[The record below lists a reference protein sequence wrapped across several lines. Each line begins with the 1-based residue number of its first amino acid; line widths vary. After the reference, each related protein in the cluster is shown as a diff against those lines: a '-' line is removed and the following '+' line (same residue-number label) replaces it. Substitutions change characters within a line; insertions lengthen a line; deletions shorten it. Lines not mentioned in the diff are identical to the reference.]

1 MVMSA
6 LRDRI
11 KIVILVTLAAFVG
24 LIFFDWGMQ
33 QTGGSAPDGAVA
45 GRVNGREIT
54 DEMYRRTYQSLLS
67 SFESRAGRAPEGSDF
82 SSIEEEA
89 WITLVQEMLLQEQIE
104 KYGISVTD
112 AEILE
117 VLHTNPPEFVR
128 ANFVDEQGQ
137 FDATQYQQA
146 LAQAASDP
154 AVANFW
160 TQVEALIRATAP
172 SDKVRNYVGL
182 GARVTTAEARRR
194 FLDRNEKVRVRYVAS
209 TSADVQ
215 FDDQSITEADARA
228 WYDAHPTD
236 FRVGEQAVLHFV
248 RVSKAPTALDS
259 SEARQDLEHIREA
272 VLAGADFAEEA
283 RSWSD
288 DPSADRG
295 GDLGLFGRGDMVPEF
310 EQVAFALNPGE
321 VSEVFS
327 TPFGYHLVKVEEKT
341 NEGGVA
347 KVRARHIL
355 VRVEPSNET
364 LQEARTRIE
373 EFLTEVEE
381 GGGFEDA
388 AASAGLTVEVT
399 PPFERGSFVSG
410 PAMIR
415 AAQIFA
421 FGAQPGTVSD
431 SPVED
436 DRSVYAYRLAD
447 RRPGGVLPFEDVKD
461 RARLSC
467 AEERRGGLAR
477 QKLEQAVSA
486 SGGALASIARA
497 MGASPDTTEEFTR
510 ESFVPGIGRRNA
522 FVAAAFALPVG
533 QRSEII
539 GSDRGFYVL
548 EVLARTPAD
557 EAAFAEQRNQIRGEL
572 LMERRQTLVTAW
584 MEELLVNAEIEDF
597 RRGGKSVWKP
607 DDADLVYAK
616 LT

>member
-1 MVMSA
+1 MSA

-11 KIVILVTLAAFVG
+11 KIVILLTMAAFVG

-33 QTGGSAPDGAVA
+33 QTGGGGRQDAAVV
-45 GRVNGREIT
+45 GRVNGRDIT
-54 DEMYRRTYQSLLS
+54 DEMYRRIYQSLLS
-67 SFESRAGRAPEGSDF
+67 SFENRAGRAPESSDYAA
-82 SSIEEEA
+82 IEEEA
-89 WITLVQEMLLQEQIE
+89 WITLVQEMILQGQIE

-128 ANFVDEQGQ
+128 ANFADEQGQ
-137 FDATQYQQA
+137 FDAAKYQQA
-146 LAQAASDP
+146 LAQAATDP

-209 TSADVQ
+209 TSADVK
-215 FDDQSITEADARA
+215 FDDQSITEAEARA

-236 FRVGEQAVLHFV
+236 FRVGEQAVLDFV

-259 SEARQDLEHIREA
+259 SEARQDLEDIRTA
-272 VLAGADFAEEA
+272 VREGADFAEEA
-283 RSWSD
+283 RHWSD

-295 GDLGLFGRGDMVPEF
+295 GDLGFFGRGEMVPEF
-310 EQVAFALNPGE
+310 EQVAFALDPGQ

-327 TPFGYHLVKVEEKT
+327 TPFGYHLVKLEEKKT
-341 NEGGVA
+341 EGGVA

-355 VRVEPSNET
+355 VRIEPSNDT
-364 LQEARTRIE
+364 LQEARDRIE
-373 EFLTEVEE
+373 DFLSAVEE
-381 GGGFEDA
+381 RGFEA
-388 AASAGLTVEVT
+388 AATSAGLTLETT
-399 PPFERGSFVSG
+399 PPFERGSFVPG

-421 FGAQPGTVSD
+421 FGAEPGTVSD
-431 SPVED
+431 APVED
-436 DRSVYAYRLAD
+436 DRSVYAYRLAE
-447 RRPGGVLPFEDVKD
+447 RRPGGVLPFDDVKD
-461 RARLSC
+461 RARLAC
-467 AEERRGGLAR
+467 AEDRRSALAR

-486 SGGALASIARA
+486 GDGTLASIGRA
-497 MGASPDTTEEFTR
+497 MGAAPDTTQEFSR
-510 ESFVPGIGRRNA
+510 DSFVPGVGRRNA

-539 GSDRGFYVL
+539 ESDRGFYVL
-548 EVLARTPAD
+548 ETLARVPAD
-557 EAAFAEQRNQIRGEL
+557 ETVFAEQRNQIRGEL
-572 LMERRQTLVTAW
+572 LMERRQTVITAW
-584 MEELLVNAEIEDF
+584 MEELLVNAKIEDF

-616 LT
+616 AA